1 MRTFTVEWMVD
12 ELVELFANYVYPIV
26 DKIMIGEVRSV
37 SVNIFTKGSREKDI
51 YARTKLRNQEVISLY
66 RVDIWLEDIMRL
78 CRSDKMYLVTEEI
91 FEVVALYYILQ
102 PLFVS
107 KFMESPE
114 KGEIFDSIYV
124 GASRYTASAILDCS
138 EKLTRIQKVALTNLY
153 YTSLLSCNYNP
164 PQKSSLERQLTA
176 IKRYKKYMLANMR
189 SPYITAV
196 TYRANY
202 YQVSP
207 KGFIVLERANRKVHE
222 SYIIEKS
229 MDFGISLGICVN
241 PKINWEG

>member
-1 MRTFTVEWMVD
+1 MRTFTVEWMVE
-12 ELVELFANYVYPIV
+12 ELVELFAKYVYPVV

-78 CRSDKMYLVTEEI
+78 CRNAKMYLVTEEI
-91 FEVVALYYILQ
+91 FQIVSLYYILQ
-102 PLFVS
+102 PLYVA
-107 KFMESPE
+107 KFMESPS

-124 GASRYTASAILDCS
+124 GASRYATSDILNS
-138 EKLTRIQKVALTNLY
+138 HLKFSRIQKVALTNLY
-153 YTSLLSCNYNP
+153 YSSLLYCNYNP
-164 PQKSSLERQLTA
+164 PNKSSLERQLKS
-176 IKRYKKYMLANMR
+176 IKRYKKYMLGNMR
-189 SPYITAV
+189 SQYITAV

-222 SYIIEKS
+222 SYIIEKE
-229 MDFGISLGICVN
+229 MGFGSSLGICVN